1 MAYQLFEEECVN
13 ALADLNEF
21 RDIRF
26 CHFREG
32 ELDCGPQVVR
42 GKICLV

>member
-1 MAYQLFEEECVN
+1 MVRQLFEEERVD
-13 ALADLNEF
+13 ALTDLNELSY
-21 RDIRF
+21 IRF
-26 CHFREG
+26 CHFWEG